1 MAGNLFNRYV
11 WLLDLVSR
19 YNGITFD
26 EISNKWQESTLNDSG
41 EPLPKRTLHNHI
53 EAIDQMFNMHIECHR
68 KGGYKYH
75 IADTINGQLSASQ
88 KALLEH
94 LRFSNTLMD
103 NKVNKYIE
111 LSSPIYHM
119 LNTISEA
126 IISRQYIEFKWNEK
140 GQESINIVIAP
151 FYLKQL
157 DNSWFLFGQL
167 RDGKIAIYQLEK
179 ISNLSILSD
188 LFIHP
193 DVNYREF
200 YDGLNFDDILSF
212 DRDDSATF
220 YWMQNLE
227 NEMDENY
234 HEETIFTGIL

>member
-19 YNGITFD
+19 YNGITFN
-26 EISNKWQESTLNDSG
+26 EISDKWQESTLNDSG

-53 EAIDQMFNMHIECHR
+53 EAIDQMFNMRIECQR

-126 IISRQYIEFKWNEK
+126 IISRQYIEFKWDEK

-167 RDGKIAIYQLEK
+167 IDGKIAIYQLEK

-188 LFIHP
+188 LFTHP
-193 DVNYREF
+193 EVNYREF
-200 YDGLNFDDILSF
+200 YDNLNCDDIINFDI
-212 DRDDSATF
+212 DDSATF

-227 NEMDENY
+227 NETNRDYNGEA
-234 HEETIFTGIL
+234 IFTGIL

>member
-1 MAGNLFNRYV
+1 
-11 WLLDLVSR
+11 
-19 YNGITFD
+19 
-26 EISNKWQESTLNDSG
+26 
-41 EPLPKRTLHNHI
+41 
-53 EAIDQMFNMHIECHR
+53 
-68 KGGYKYH
+68 
-75 IADTINGQLSASQ
+75 
-88 KALLEH
+88 
-94 LRFSNTLMD
+94 MD

-111 LSSPIYHM
+111 LSSPIYHI

-126 IISRQYIEFKWNEK
+126 IISRQYIEFKWDEK

-167 RDGKIAIYQLEK
+167 IDGKIAIYQLEK

-188 LFIHP
+188 LFTHP

-212 DRDDSATF
+212 DKDDSATF
-220 YWMQNLE
+220 SWMQNLE